1 TAAVAGAVIAA
12 PFIAVG
18 VAAKWTKDTG
28 WPAVK
33 KAAISA
39 YEGTR
44 DALSN
49 AAQWTKDT
57 GWPAVKKAAIS
68 AYEGTRDAL
77 SNAAQWTKDT

>member
-1 TAAVAGAVIAA
+1 MPT
-12 PFIAVG
+12 
-18 VAAKWTKDTG
+18 
-28 WPAVK
+28 VK
-33 KAAISA
+33 KLDWNKVARAANKAGMAARAALTSPMIALGNAANTA
-39 YEGTR
+39 YEGTI

-77 SNAAQWTKDT
+77 S

>member
-1 TAAVAGAVIAA
+1 
-12 PFIAVG
+12 
-18 VAAKWTKDTG
+18 DTG

-57 GWPAVKKAAIS
+57 GWPAVKKAGIA
-68 AYEGTRDAL
+68 T
-77 SNAAQWTKDT
+77 AAVAGAVIAAPFIAVGVAAKWTKDTGWP